1 MPPALL
7 GGLSTLSCAQEVLRK
22 RLPIICWSLI
32 ASLQYP
38 IIVSL
43 ALGAVW
49 ACDGSWA
56 KGVLINAHCSK
67 AL

>member
-38 IIVSL
+38 ITEMQRQ
-43 ALGAVW
+43 AGE
-49 ACDGSWA
+49 CK
-56 KGVLINAHCSK
+56 KGRDYL
-67 AL
+67 